1 MADKPKTWKRE
12 AAALMMLGLSYVVWT
27 GDVDMVEVLVWPV
40 FSFAGLAFGLDV
52 YSNGNGM
59 RNVPTFSS
67 TRRRD
72 KRSSKHPSGEAEQ
85 PDHWHLDRAGVWNPD
100 GDIRE
105 GK

>member
-1 MADKPKTWKRE
+1 MNKAKTWKRE

-27 GDVDMVEVLVWPV
+27 GDVSMVEVLVWPV

-52 YSNGNGM
+52 YSNANGM

-67 TRRRD
+67 TRGRNE
-72 KRSSKHPSGEAEQ
+72 RSGKHPSGETEQ
-85 PDHWHLDRAGVWNPD
+85 PDHWHLDRAGAWNPD